1 MHLERKRILNFFK
14 ISLKSVIF
22 KRQNNILLGMNR
34 HILLFMVLLCL
45 TMILFNL
52 TTVAETKQ
60 SSTKIEVPPY
70 SGDSYVN
77 SNSEEV
83 YYADVNVVSTK

>member
-1 MHLERKRILNFFK
+1 
-14 ISLKSVIF
+14 
-22 KRQNNILLGMNR
+22 MNR

-60 SSTKIEVPPY
+60 SSTRIEVPTY
-70 SGDSYVN
+70 IDSN
-77 SNSEEV
+77 IQEV
-83 YYADVNVVSTK
+83 YYANVNIKENAPTGS

>member
-1 MHLERKRILNFFK
+1 
-14 ISLKSVIF
+14 
-22 KRQNNILLGMNR
+22 MNR

-60 SSTKIEVPPY
+60 TINRIEVPSY
-70 SGDSYVN
+70 EGDSYVN
-77 SNSEEV
+77 SNPKGV
-83 YYADVNVVSTK
+83 YYADVNIVSSK